1 MFGLATRR
9 TAVVVA
15 AVVAIVGAGF
25 STMSAGAAVHTA
37 SVLGTKDPAKGT
49 PVKIG
54 VVSNGTTSTLG
65 TSPEP
70 EVSQATVKGLNDYQ
84 GGIAGHPIERE
95 VCTDNNDPG
104 KALDCAN
111 QMIADKVAAVA
122 IGSDGLSSTIW
133 GALHDAGIPVFLY
146 GAPDPKITADATSTF
161 VMGNSRSAL
170 LGLPVAV
177 AKKEKAKTV
186 SVVVIDVPAATAF
199 YTSPTGAQMFKDA
212 GIGLDMIP
220 VAAGT
225 ADMTPQMQKLTSSN
239 PKGVVFVLGNDSF
252 CIAAFNGLRTAGFKG
267 TITTLPACVSDATR
281 TAVPADFLKGMKIS
295 ASSPLGDPKDV
306 SMKQFAAVMKKY
318 GASDVNLD
326 ESGPAAMFEVLGAM
340 NVATKDLKGEVTPQ
354 SVIAATKGMPW
365 SVLPGTGG
373 LHFRCNGKA
382 DPDQPAV
389 CSSSTLAAT
398 LDAQGK
404 ATTYTPVADTEIPA

>member
-1 MFGLATRR
+1 MSGLTNRR
-9 TAVVVA
+9 TAVMVA
-15 AVVAIVGAGF
+15 AVMAIIGVGF
-25 STMSAGAAVHTA
+25 STTSAGAALHSA

-54 VVSNGTTSTLG
+54 VVSNGTTETLG

-70 EVSQATVKGLNDYQ
+70 EVSEATVKWLNDYQ
-84 GGIAGHPIERE
+84 GGIAGHPIELK
-95 VCTDNNDPG
+95 VCTDG
-104 KALDCAN
+104 GQQAKAVDCAN

-133 GALHDAGIPVFLY
+133 GILHDAGIPVFLY

-225 ADMTPQMQKLTSSN
+225 ADMTPQMQKLTSTN
-239 PKGVVFVLGNDSF
+239 PNGVVFVLGNDSF

-267 TITTLPACVSDATR
+267 TITTLPACISDATR
-281 TAVPADFLKGMKIS
+281 TAVPADFLKGMQIS
-295 ASSPLGDPKDV
+295 ASSPLGDPKDP
-306 SMKQFAAVMKKY
+306 SMKQFAAVLKKY
-318 GASDVNLD
+318 GAADVNLD

-340 NVATKDLKGEVTPQ
+340 NVATKGLKGEVTPQ
-354 SVIAATKGMPW
+354 SIIAATKAMPW

-389 CSSSTLAAT
+389 CSSATLAAT
-398 LDAQGK
+398 LNSEGN
-404 ATTYTPVADTEIPA
+404 ATKYTPVGDTEIPA